1 MSFLPHHIA
10 LCQMLEGRC
19 TQVLQAVVKWNTK
32 QTKQLLVTGHTFTL
46 GQCGIYLVS
55 LVLLFVRRKEEAL
68 NLSGVSSFPQD
79 LPLLG
84 LSLLC

>member
-1 MSFLPHHIA
+1 
-10 LCQMLEGRC
+10 MLGERC

-55 LVLLFVRRKEEAL
+55 LVLLFVRRKE
-68 NLSGVSSFPQD
+68 
-79 LPLLG
+79 
-84 LSLLC
+84 